1 MLGKKYGPARVL
13 PILMFCFGTLTLL
26 TAAAKNFGGVFAL
39 RWFLGMS
46 ESAFFPLVIY
56 YLTTFYR
63 RGELAS
69 RLAIFYAASNIANAF
84 SGLLAFGVFQIK
96 STLIDHPWRWLF
108 IVEGSVTVCF
118 SIFAFFYLPRSAAEA
133 RFLNEEQK
141 ALAYRRIQIDSS
153 SIVNEKFV
161 LRESLKIFKR
171 PTTYGF
177 LIIEICLGVP
187 LQAVSLFLPQIV
199 QRLVSDT
206 VTINLYTVAPN
217 VTVRTSRASS
227 LVNICI
233 FSNVLIG
240 RGYVTSASLYI

>member
-1 MLGKKYGPARVL
+1 MLGKKFNPARVL
-13 PILMFCFGTLTLL
+13 PLLMFCFGSFTLL
-26 TAAAKNFGGVFAL
+26 TSATTNFGGIFAL
-39 RWFLGMS
+39 RWVLGMS

-56 YLTTFYR
+56 YQTTFYR
-63 RGELAS
+63 RGELAR

-96 STLIDHPWRWLF
+96 STLVDHPWRWLF

-133 RFLNEEQK
+133 RFLNEEEK

-153 SIVNEKFV
+153 SIVNEKFN

-171 PTTYGF
+171 PTTYCF
-177 LIIEICLGVP
+177 LIIEMCIGVP
-187 LQAVSLFLPQIV
+187 LQGVSLFLPQIV
-199 QRLVSDT
+199 QRLVEDT

-217 VTVRTSRASS
+217 VTVSESTRTLDRH
-227 LVNICI
+227 N
-233 FSNVLIG
+233 
-240 RGYVTSASLYI
+240 LYF